1 MSDDMINHPPHYA
14 LGWSNGAQVADI
26 TDHLD
31 FMLGNVVKYACR
43 AGRKKGASITDDLL
57 KARWYLERKIRLY
70 DGIHDNIRHSDCA
83 PYAFIRDAKIVLQ
96 AAGVDTT
103 NVTALAGMLFTRGGR
118 LYYNT
123 CVDPENVGSHGY
135 VEASVPWPS
144 DTELRLLRAQ
154 RDLKHL
160 DEERAELADAIRRL
174 AAQVEAENNKKEST
188 DE

>member
-1 MSDDMINHPPHYA
+1 MSDDMINHPSHYK
-14 LGWSNGAQVADI
+14 LGNHEVIEI
-26 TDHLD
+26 TEHLD
-31 FMLGNVVKYACR
+31 FLSGNVVKYVCR
-43 AGRKKGASITDDLL
+43 EGRKKGTAALDDLY
-57 KARWYLERKIRLY
+57 KALWYLERKIRLY
-70 DGIHDNIRHSDCA
+70 DGIDDNVRHSDCA

-103 NVTALAGMLFTRGGR
+103 HVTALAGMLFTRSGR

-123 CVDPENVGSHGY
+123 CVDPDNVGGHEY

-154 RDLKHL
+154 RDLKYL
-160 DEERAELADAIRRL
+160 DEERVELADTIRRL
-174 AAQVEAENNKKEST
+174 SAQVEKEST

>member
-1 MSDDMINHPPHYA
+1 MSDDMINHPPHYK
-14 LGWSNGAQVADI
+14 LGDREVIEI
-26 TDHLD
+26 TEQLD
-31 FMLGNVVKYACR
+31 FLSGNVVKYICR
-43 AGRKKGASITDDLL
+43 EGRKRGADPLADLY
-57 KARWYLERKIRLY
+57 KALWYLERKIRLY
-70 DGIHDNIRHSDCA
+70 DGIDPNLRYSDCV
-83 PYAFIRDAKIVLQ
+83 PYAFIRDAKIVLK

-103 NVTALAGMLFTRGGR
+103 NVTALAGMLFTRNGR

-154 RDLKHL
+154 RDLKYL
-160 DEERAELADAIRRL
+160 DEERVGLADTVRRL
-174 AAQVEAENNKKEST
+174 SAQVEAENNKKEST

>member
-1 MSDDMINHPPHYA
+1 MSDDMINHPPHYR
-14 LGWSNGAQVADI
+14 LGDREVIEI
-26 TDHLD
+26 TEHLD
-31 FMLGNVVKYACR
+31 FLSGNIVKYICR
-43 AGRKKGASITDDLL
+43 EGRKRGADPLADLY
-57 KARWYLERKIRLY
+57 KALWYLERKIRLY

-96 AAGVDTT
+96 DAGVDTT

-144 DTELRLLRAQ
+144 DTELKLLRAQ
-154 RDLKHL
+154 RDLKYL
-160 DEERAELADAIRRL
+160 DEERAELADTIRRL